1 MTRHKRLLNEGFT
14 LFEMLIVIAVSYIIL
29 GIVAPSAKRI
39 LDINRIAADINHTS
53 ALVRYARTLAISQI
67 ETIKLCPAS
76 DHSVC
81 DRSWQLPIIVFADS
95 NSNNIRDD
103 DEPLLASGTAIA
115 KHHKMSGPK
124 SPITFRENGTNASPA
139 SITLCPVSNDSTLA
153 RAIYISLQG
162 RTRLSQ
168 DYNNDGIHER
178 VKNTNLNCDLI

>member
-1 MTRHKRLLNEGFT
+1 MTRFKLFTNKGFT
-14 LFEMLIVIAVSYIIL
+14 LLEILIVIAMSYIVIGL
-29 GIVAPSAKRI
+29 VAPSAKRI

-53 ALVRYARTLAISQI
+53 ALIRYARTLAISQI

-76 DHSVC
+76 DHSIC
-81 DRSWQLPIIVFADS
+81 NKSWQLPIIVFAD
-95 NSNNIRDD
+95 NNNNNIRDE
-103 DEPLLASGTAIA
+103 DELLLASGIAIA
-115 KHHKMSGPK
+115 DYHKMNGPK

-139 SITLCPVSNDSTLA
+139 SIILCPTNNDSTLA

-178 VKNTNLNCDLI
+178 IRNSNLNCESF